1 MEPYMRKEVS
11 RRRRHGAGTGPRSC
25 RVCLTADR
33 GAAHRRMPAC
43 HLHMVIVTVSAA
55 AGAVR
60 NDLLCRRR
68 VQQLRMPRVE
78 QRADE
83 GEDAEVNSDPGRR
96 PTSYP
101 ERAP

>member
-1 MEPYMRKEVS
+1 
-11 RRRRHGAGTGPRSC
+11 
-25 RVCLTADR
+25 
-33 GAAHRRMPAC
+33 
-43 HLHMVIVTVSAA
+43 MVIVTVSAA

-83 GEDAEVNSDPGRR
+83 GEDAEVNSDPGWR